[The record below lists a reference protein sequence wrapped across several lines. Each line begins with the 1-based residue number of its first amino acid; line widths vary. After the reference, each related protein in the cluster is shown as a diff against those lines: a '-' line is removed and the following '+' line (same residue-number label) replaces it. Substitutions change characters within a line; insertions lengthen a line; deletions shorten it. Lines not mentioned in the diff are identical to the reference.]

1 VPNIVTSFVLA
12 STTSGA
18 PGVNETVD
26 STTPDT
32 AFRWSPT
39 DQLWIFNLSTKNL
52 SSNKTYYYKVILVG
66 GAGFNITF
74 GLK

>member
-1 VPNIVTSFVLA
+1 
-12 STTSGA
+12 
-18 PGVNETVD
+18 VNEAVD

-39 DQLWIFNLSTKNL
+39 DQLWIFNISTKSLKANT
-52 SSNKTYYYKVILVG
+52 TYYYTVTLNDGTTIT
-66 GAGFNITF
+66 FNF